1 MLYDLTHNGGS
12 GSERKKTKKKKKH
25 KIAKSPQKRP
35 NDRFLPGTTCKSSI
49 RFSLLAHFP
58 FENAQ
63 VSTENFFFL
72 NQLNTNTR
80 GEQLIPAP

>member
-1 MLYDLTHNGGS
+1 MAGAGAN
-12 GSERKKTKKKKKH
+12 ERKTKKKKKH

-58 FENAQ
+58 FKNAQ
-63 VSTENFFFL
+63 VSTENFL
-72 NQLNTNTR
+72 KNQLNTNTR
-80 GEQLIPAP
+80 GEQLIPAPF